1 MPHAPAPDP
10 PSALLPSGFFDR
22 PAPEVAPDLVGATLS
37 VGPCGGIVC
46 ETEAYTRD
54 DPASHS
60 FRGPTAR
67 NRAMFGPPGSAY
79 VYLSYGLHWCLNVVC
94 QSGDAVLLRALEP
107 LEGLAEMR
115 ARRGPVADRLLCAG
129 PGRLG
134 QALGIGAAQD
144 GLAFDAPRFGL
155 GPRIA
160 PVTLLVGPRIG
171 ISRAAERPW
180 RFGLAGARSLSRRF
194 PAG

>member
-1 MPHAPAPDP
+1 MQHAPATDP
-10 PSALLPSGFFDR
+10 PALLPPGFFDR
-22 PAPEVAPDLVGATLS
+22 PAPDVAADLVGATLS
-37 VGPCGGIVC
+37 VGPCRGIVC

-67 NRAMFGPPGSAY
+67 NRTMFGPPGCAY
-79 VYLSYGLHWCLNVVC
+79 VYLSYGLHRCLNVVC
-94 QSGDAVLLRALEP
+94 QSGDAVLLRAMEP
-107 LEGLAEMR
+107 LAGLTEMR

-144 GLAFDAPRFGL
+144 GLAFDSAHFGL
-155 GPRIA
+155 TDRAA

-171 ISRAAERPW
+171 ISRAADRPW